1 MLSPRSAQPK
11 ALGRRLLW
19 SLVRITVGV
28 AVGFYAFAG
37 CYLWFKQDSMV
48 YLPPSQLGFFPADLG
63 LEYETAWLPTQD
75 GLHLYGWYV
84 PQPAETSTP
93 GDLGTVLLY
102 FHGNAENISSL
113 GYSLARWNAAGFETL
128 VIDYRG
134 YGESEGQPSEEGTYL
149 DALAAWEY
157 LMKRGVPAERIV
169 VWGRSLGGAVAS
181 WLASRHTPAAL
192 VLESTFTSAP
202 DLAGDIYPWLPVRL
216 LSRYRYSSI
225 DRLPQVSCPV
235 LIAHSPDD
243 EIIPFQHAEEL
254 FAAANEPKRMFELHG
269 GHNDGADALRL
280 VLPTLKEILAADS
293 I

>member
-1 MLSPRSAQPK
+1 MLFVRSVQPK
-11 ALGRRLLW
+11 DLGRRLLR
-19 SLVRITVGV
+19 SLLRIAV
-28 AVGFYAFAG
+28 ASAIGFYAFAG
-37 CYLWFKQDSMV
+37 GYLWLKQDSMV
-48 YLPPSQLGFFPADLG
+48 YLPPRQLGFSPADLG

-75 GLHLYGWYV
+75 GLRIYGWYV
-84 PQPAETSTP
+84 PGPAEKP
-93 GDLGTVLLY
+93 MPDDVGTVLLY
-102 FHGNAENISSL
+102 FHGNAENVSNL
-113 GYSLARWNAAGFETL
+113 GYSLARWNAVGFETL

-157 LMKRGVPAERIV
+157 LMQRGVPAERIV

-192 VLESTFTSAP
+192 VLESAFTSVP
-202 DLAGDIYPWLPVRL
+202 DLAAEIYPWLPVRL
-216 LSRYRYSSI
+216 LSRYRYDSI

-254 FAAANEPKRMFELHG
+254 FAAANEPKRIFELQG
-269 GHNDGADALRL
+269 GHNDGSDPLPL
-280 VLPTLKEILAADS
+280 VLPALKELLAAD
-293 I
+293 